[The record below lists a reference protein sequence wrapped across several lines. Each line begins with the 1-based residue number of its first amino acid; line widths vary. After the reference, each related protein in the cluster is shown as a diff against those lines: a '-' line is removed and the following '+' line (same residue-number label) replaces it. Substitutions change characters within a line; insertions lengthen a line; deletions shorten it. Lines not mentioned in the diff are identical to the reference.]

1 MNRVQKE
8 ALYKEL
14 LPSIEAMIEGEEDL
28 ITILSSITC
37 ELYHAFDHWNWVGF
51 YRRVDERT
59 LKVGPYQG
67 THGCLTIDVGQGV
80 CGACV
85 RENSTQL
92 IKDVSKVDDHI
103 ACSSDTKSEI
113 VLPIMG
119 ESGTVLAVLDLD
131 STALGAFDEMD
142 KEYLS
147 KVVDWIRPL
156 YDRYSSRYIEENQS
170 GTGVN
175 LPT

>member
-1 MNRVQKE
+1 MNTAEKE
-8 ALYKEL
+8 DRYEKVLQ
-14 LPSIEAMIEGEEDL
+14 SIRAMIDGEDDL
-28 ITILSSITC
+28 ITVLSTISC
-37 ELYHAFDHWNWVGF
+37 ELYHAFEHLNWVGV
-51 YRRVDERT
+51 YRRVNERT

-67 THGCLTIDVGQGV
+67 THGCLTIDIDRGV

-85 RENSTQL
+85 REESIII
-92 IKDVSKVDDHI
+92 IKDVSTVDDHI

-119 ESGTVLAVLDLD
+119 KSGTVLAVLDLD

-147 KVVDWIRPL
+147 KVVGWIRPL

-170 GTGVN
+170 GTGAN
-175 LPT
+175 LPA